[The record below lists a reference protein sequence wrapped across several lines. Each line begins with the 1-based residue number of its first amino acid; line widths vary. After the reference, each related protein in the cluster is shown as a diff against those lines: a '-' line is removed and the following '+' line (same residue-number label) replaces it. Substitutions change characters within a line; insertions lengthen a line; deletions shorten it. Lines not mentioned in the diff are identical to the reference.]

1 MTIAAIGPR
10 QKKVHRRHL
19 WPELFAVLEWASLK
33 TSPAYYGIGVPR
45 GDGAPV
51 ILVPGFLGS
60 DLSLMEMRAWL
71 RRIGYRP
78 YLSGIG
84 RNDGCPDVLL
94 ERLLETIDRAYRETG
109 SKVRLIGHSLGGLLA
124 RAAAVRRPRHVAQVI
139 TLASPFRRLSAHPFV
154 LTLISLVRGKAL
166 KRDFGNAEGSCECSF
181 LEAIKER
188 MPDSLTCTAI
198 YTRTDPVVDWRD
210 CVENDQALNVEVHG
224 THVGLPS
231 NPAVYK
237 EVSRLLAEP
246 VSQRKP
252 DSISPRSEPG
262 LKRAA

>member
-10 QKKVHRRHL
+10 QKNVHRPL
-19 WPELFAVLEWASLK
+19 WPELLAGLEWLSLK
-33 TSPAYYGIGVPR
+33 ASPVYYGLGVPR
-45 GDGAPV
+45 GNGAPV

-84 RNDGCPDVLL
+84 RNDDCPDVLL

-124 RAAAVRRPRHVAQVI
+124 RAAAVQRPGQIAQVI
-139 TLASPFRRLSAHPFV
+139 TLASPFRQLSAHPLV
-154 LTLISLVRGKAL
+154 LTLISVVRGKAL
-166 KRDFGNAEGSCECSF
+166 EQHLSEGEESCECSF
-181 LEAIKER
+181 MEALSAPLPASVAR
-188 MPDSLTCTAI
+188 TAI
-198 YTRTDPVVDWRD
+198 YTKSDPVVNWRD
-210 CVENDQALNVEVHG
+210 CMDDDERHNVEVRG
-224 THVGLPS
+224 THIGLAH

-237 EVSRLLAEP
+237 EVSRLLAHP
-246 VSQRKP
+246 ISAQRP
-252 DSISPRSEPG
+252 QRIDAQREPG

>member
-1 MTIAAIGPR
+1 MATAEIALQQRLGD
-10 QKKVHRRHL
+10 HRPL
-19 WPELFAVLEWASLK
+19 WSELFAALEWASLK
-33 TSPAYYGIGVPR
+33 TSPVYYGLGVPR
-45 GDGAPV
+45 GNGAPV

-60 DLSLMEMRAWL
+60 DLSLMEMSAWL

-84 RNDGCPDVLL
+84 RNDDCPDVLL

-124 RAAAVRRPRHVAQVI
+124 RAAAVRRPQHVAQVI

-154 LTLISLVRGKAL
+154 LTLISLAHGKAL
-166 KRDFGNAEGSCECSF
+166 RRHFGNAEGSCEFSF
-181 LEAIKER
+181 LEAINER
-188 MPDSLTCTAI
+188 MPDSLTCAAI
-198 YTRTDPVVDWRD
+198 YTRSDPVVDWRD
-210 CVENDQALNVEVHG
+210 CLENDQALNVEVRG

-237 EVSRLLAEP
+237 EVARLLAHP
-246 VSQRKP
+246 ISAQRP
-252 DSISPRSEPG
+252 QRIDAQREPG